1 MEWRDLLIDG
11 YGRVA
16 EELEQAVQK
25 LSPEELEWQPGPGAN
40 SMGWLAWH
48 LTRIQD
54 DHVADLL
61 YEEQLWTRDGWD
73 ERFGLPYE
81 PYDTGFGHT
90 PAQVAAFR
98 SPGADVLTG
107 YHRVAF
113 ERTKGYLAS
122 LSEADLGRELDEPWY
137 QPIPTVGV
145 RLVSVLSDCLQHVGQ
160 IAYVRGLLR
169 GSSA

>member
-11 YGRVA
+11 YGRVV
-16 EELEQAVQK
+16 EELEQAVQG
-25 LSPEELEWQPGPGAN
+25 LSPEELKRQPGPGAN

-54 DHVADLL
+54 DHIADLAG
-61 YEEQLWTRDGWD
+61 EEQLWTRDGWHD
-73 ERFGLPYE
+73 RFGLPYSAS
-81 PYDTGFGHT
+81 DTGFGHT

-98 SPGADVLTG
+98 SPGTDVLAG
-107 YHRVAF
+107 YHRAVF
-113 ERTKGYLAS
+113 ERTRDYIGRLC
-122 LSEADLGRELDEPWY
+122 EAELGKELDEPWY

-169 GSSA
+169 GTSA